1 MTLIDGSSLLYVFLR
16 LVELALLVTM
26 TIFWLRSMQRAL
38 EACHPLSRNGEPGMV
53 WLTFIPVFGLVW
65 QFIATTRVSEALA
78 REYHRRGWHSEEGRP
93 GLELG
98 TIACVTVTLVFIVRG
113 IWQIHPGIGF
123 IGTLAISAFMYRH
136 LDRLNAYRE
145 RLEKEPDL
153 SMQFG
158 QNTFAPGAY
167 AGWPP
172 PPGNV
177 PPFPQQSYGQPPFPP
192 PPAYPSYPP
201 PPAYPSYPPPPAG
214 PNFVPPPANYPP
226 PADPNFIP
234 PPPNYPPPPS
244 NPWMPPPNPWATPP
258 APDLQQPPPPQQPED
273 PMKRWMP
280 KEDNK

>member
-98 TIACVTVTLVFIVRG
+98 TIACVLVTLVFVVRG
-113 IWQIHPGIGF
+113 IWQIHPGVGF
-123 IGTLAISAFMYRH
+123 IGTLAIGACMYRH

-158 QNTFAPGAY
+158 QNTFPPGAY

-177 PPFPQQSYGQPPFPP
+177 PPPFPQQPYGQPPFPP
-192 PPAYPSYPP
+192 PANPQWPVYPP
-201 PPAYPSYPPPPAG
+201 PPAYPTYPPPPAG
-214 PNFVPPPANYPP
+214 PNFVPPPS
-226 PADPNFIP
+226 
-234 PPPNYPPPPS
+234 NYPPPPVDPNYYPPP

-258 APDLQQPPPPQQPED
+258 APDLQQPPPPAPPDD